1 MQLCTADQC
10 WHIIVGALYSSIPV
24 HTWTLYLFKLLT
36 FVETSVCSPRPTPQ
50 SEKQPAQLE
59 ELHECTSPLHWSIV
73 VDSWPAHACVAYVL
87 CAMSLEMCHFLTR
100 ATFYT
105 PDMITACT
113 CHVVSPVVPWE
124 ISCVDSFNVTYPW
137 TPCMI
142 DRDISKWIVRT
153 HILSV
158 HNFICNASVSEGL
171 LQAYNAYKTSNL
183 WDRWTAYPYGNRD
196 P

>member
-10 WHIIVGALYSSIPV
+10 WHIVLLNSCAHMNS
-24 HTWTLYLFKLLT
+24 YLFKLLT
-36 FVETSVCSPRPTPQ
+36 FVERSVCSPRPTPQ

-59 ELHECTSPLHWSIV
+59 KLHECTSPLHWSIV
-73 VDSWPAHACVAYVL
+73 VDSWPASCMHGLL
-87 CAMSLEMCHFLTR
+87 CAMPLEMCHFLTH

-153 HILSV
+153 YTCILSV